1 MKILVVDD
9 STLMRKIIARSLSTI
24 KGEAVEVVEA
34 ADGMGALAMIERH
47 GRSIDLILCDMHMPN
62 LDGLS
67 LLRSLR
73 GSPGL
78 RHISFVI
85 VTADESGA
93 STEQALRE
101 GADGVI
107 GKPFSPDVIVDL
119 VRKLSSQGRRTTP

>member
-1 MKILVVDD
+1 MKVLIVDD
-9 STLMRKIIARSLSTI
+9 SVMMRRIIAKFLEGVEGADI
-24 KGEAVEVVEA
+24 EVVEA

-107 GKPFSPDVIVDL
+107 GKPFSPEVIVDL
-119 VRKLSSQGRRTTP
+119 VRKLCS